1 MVHFTMSER
10 QRIGVTFL
18 QFLEEHNLKEADLTK
33 ARAKEIYNS
42 QFRQAQ
48 NFERIPNCSS
58 VLYTLSRMRK
68 IHIDTDIVRFGPRRS
83 PFQRKNRL
91 AVDQYIG
98 LAQARKKEANLKKVA
113 EDQNKVEQPPPVFS
127 NTSNRRQRVQH
138 LLKGLKTRRLELAEN
153 KQDVEVFTDHDAEGG
168 AMHISL
174 QSGEE
179 LRFNIN
185 IRNASNTES
194 LQFCR
199 CELLC
204 RVRAFQLSD
213 QENISQGFGQKTVDL
228 QPGQQYTVEVK
239 CLARFLGQY
248 RAPIALEFRRPA
260 SATPFHIVR
269 NLSARVTNQMVD
281 ELRPKVPYKHPP
293 RVTFNRQR
301 LTVVDG
307 VPLPPESQ
315 GQLEKV
321 IELESFPVPPTLRR
335 LINRG
340 LVEKE
345 DMPEPDKTD
354 LHITKALL
362 ENSMTIDTLSPRFS
376 CLLHMEEVQM
386 EVDIRRY
393 DMQGAV
399 MTRSGNMLQ
408 LKVPGLAENRP
419 SVLRGDFLFARER
432 GPDGVG
438 NLEFKGYVHHIERD
452 CVSLGF
458 NYRLLDKFIDGMKF
472 DVRFTFNRLPQRLQH
487 RAVQLAEEHSLGD
500 VLFPSLQTAG
510 SKGILHPPT
519 EQLKLYDRA
528 IEDNAE
534 QYLAIRHIVA
544 GSSRP
549 APYLLFGPP
558 GTGKTVTLVEA
569 IKQVLKCLPSS
580 TVLACAPSNS
590 AADLLTQRLL
600 SHIPAAQLIRLNALS
615 RAWDNVPSNIK
626 NVCNYDRLTG
636 KYSFPAK
643 QQLQKYKVLV
653 TTLVTAGRL
662 ASANFPPG
670 HFTHVFIDEA
680 GHAVEPECL
689 IALAGLLDF
698 HTPDGGQLVLAGDPK
713 QLGPVLRSPFAVQF
727 GLDVSLLERYMTTC
741 DLYQRKPVAPGS
753 HAVPYDPRFVTKL
766 LRNYRNHPAILHLPN
781 MAFYDGELIPCADK
795 GARESLCDL
804 DLLPKKGFPIVFHGV
819 VGEDLREERSP
830 SFFNPEEVVTVLRYT
845 RDLLDAKGLGIK
857 ITEKEIG
864 IISPYR
870 KQVNKIQR
878 TMKAHH
884 LSNIKVGSVE
894 EFQGEERRIIIIS
907 TVRSNPDF
915 LPMDVDFKLGFLRN
929 PKRFN
934 VAITRS
940 KALLIVVGNP
950 NVLSR
955 DQHWNSF
962 LEYCMR
968 NGAYVGC
975 DFQSAEDE
983 AEEITQRLAAVGL
996 DDQEPEKDNDDEKKE
1011 EAEEEEDSEDS
1022 DGDWEKIEMSA
1033 AEQFVQP
1040 SWGAGY

>member
-1 MVHFTMSER
+1 MVQFTISER
-10 QRIGVTFL
+10 QRIGLTFL

-33 ARAKEIYNS
+33 TRIKEIYNT

-48 NFERIPNCSS
+48 NFQQIPNCSS
-58 VLYTLSRMRK
+58 VLFTLSRLRK
-68 IHIDTDIVRFGPRRS
+68 IHIETDIVRFGPRRS
-83 PFQRKNRL
+83 PFQRKSRL

-98 LAQARKKEANLKKVA
+98 LSQARKNEAKKVPG
-113 EDQNKVEQPPPVFS
+113 DQNKQEQPPPVF
-127 NTSNRRQRVQH
+127 TSRRQRVQH
-138 LLKGLKTRRLELAEN
+138 LLKGLKTRRHELAEN
-153 KQDVEVFTDHDAEGG
+153 KEEVEVFTDHDAEGG

-185 IRNASNTES
+185 IRNTSDTES
-194 LQFCR
+194 VQFCR
-199 CELLC
+199 CELL
-204 RVRAFQLSD
+204 RGVRAFQLSD
-213 QENISQGFGQKTVDL
+213 QENISQGFGQKTVTL

-248 RAPIALEFRRPA
+248 RAPIALEFRRLA

-269 NLSARVTNQMVD
+269 NLSARVSNQMVD

-293 RVTFNRQR
+293 RVTFNRKKFR
-301 LTVVDG
+301 VVDG

-315 GQLEKV
+315 GQLERV
-321 IELESFPVPPTLRR
+321 IELESYTVPPTLRR

-345 DMPEPDKTD
+345 DMPEADKTD
-354 LHITKALL
+354 LHITRALL

-399 MTRSGNMLQ
+399 MSRKGNMLL

-432 GPDGVG
+432 GPDGVD
-438 NLEFKGYVHHIERD
+438 NVEFKGYVHHIERD

-472 DVRFTFNRLPQRLQH
+472 DVRFSFNRLPQRLQH

-500 VLFPSLQTAG
+500 VLFPTLQIAG
-510 SKGILHPPT
+510 SKGILHSPT
-519 EQLKLYDRA
+519 EQLKLYDRS
-528 IEDNAE
+528 IEENAE
-534 QYLAIRHIVA
+534 QYLAVRHIVA

-600 SHIPAAQLIRLNALS
+600 NHIPAAQLIRLNALS
-615 RAWDNVPSNIK
+615 RSWDNVPSSIK
-626 NVCNYDRLTG
+626 NVCNYDRMTG

-643 QQLQKYKVLV
+643 QELQKYKVLV

-741 DLYQRKPVAPGS
+741 DLYQRMPTTPGS
-753 HAVPYDPRFVTKL
+753 QAVPYDPRFVTKL
-766 LRNYRNHPAILHLPN
+766 LRNYRNHPAILQLPSLE
-781 MAFYDGELIPCADK
+781 FYDGELIPCADK
-795 GARESLCDL
+795 LARESLCNL
-804 DLLPKKGFPIVFHGV
+804 EMLPKKGFPIIFHGV

-830 SFFNPEEVVTVLRYT
+830 SFFNPEEVVTVLRHT
-845 RDLLDAKGLGIK
+845 RDLLEAKGLGIK

-878 TMKAHH
+878 MMKAHH

-915 LPMDVDFKLGFLRN
+915 LPMDIDFKLGFLRN

-940 KALLIVVGNP
+940 KALLIIVGNP
-950 NVLSR
+950 HVLSR
-955 DQHWNSF
+955 DKHWNSF
-962 LEYCMR
+962 LEYCIG

-975 DFQSAEDE
+975 DFQTAEDE

-996 DDQEPEKDNDDEKKE
+996 DDEEPEKDNDGEKKE
-1011 EAEEEEDSEDS
+1011 EDEEEDS

-1033 AEQFVQP
+1033 AEQLLQP
-1040 SWGAGY
+1040 SWGADH